1 MIRDTCTSRYD
12 QELLRFP
19 ILENKS
25 RLFTNYSFIYFFTL
39 IDRDSLLLL
48 LLNRIKNNINVDF
61 PIISLMLVLVIIP
74 IGLHSTSLPTEI
86 FGQSDDD
93 NSSKDNEDNNTPD
106 KIISNRGNSKF
117 VILTFDDG
125 YKSQYTTVKPI
136 LDKYGFKGTF
146 YVVCNYAQKIDAD
159 RMNWTE
165 IKELHQQGHDIGSH
179 TMNHADLT
187 QLPEYRI
194 DYEIGTS
201 KQCLIGNGINHV
213 TSFAYPFAEG
223 STNKAIIN
231 TVAKYYPIARTAD
244 APLMFLDCRG
254 WNNDNDDGSD
264 DISSTI
270 NSSTTQ
276 TDCRE
281 YSDDGRLNLVNRY
294 TIRGWSHDSERAFNL
309 FSDEYMLHRFIEV
322 VDGQDKYNNNNND
335 IDDSRVSAIP
345 IIIWHNIANNVKDDP
360 YTTTSVDLFESEIKY
375 LSDNGFT
382 VLTMSD
388 LEYDEGSNALKI
400 KDKTLPAASL
410 ISVSHGNGDI
420 DNREDTDDDDND
432 NVTS

>member
-1 MIRDTCTSRYD
+1 
-12 QELLRFP
+12 
-19 ILENKS
+19 
-25 RLFTNYSFIYFFTL
+25 
-39 IDRDSLLLL
+39 
-48 LLNRIKNNINVDF
+48 
-61 PIISLMLVLVIIP
+61 MLVLVIIP
-74 IGLHSTSLPTEI
+74 IGLYSTSLPTAV

-93 NSSKDNEDNNTPD
+93 DNGSKDIEDNNTPD
-106 KIISNRGNSKF
+106 SSISNSGNSKY

-146 YVVCNYAQKIDAD
+146 YVVCNYAQKIDTD

-165 IKELHQQGHDIGSH
+165 IKVLHQQGHDIGSH

-187 QLPEYRI
+187 QLPAYRI

-201 KQCLIGNGINHV
+201 KQCLIGNGINDV

-223 STNKAIIN
+223 STNTAIIN
-231 TVAKYYPIARTAD
+231 TVAKYYPLARTAD
-244 APLMFLDCRG
+244 APLMFLDCNG
-254 WNNDNDDGSD
+254 WNNDNDDGTD

-322 VDGQDKYNNNNND
+322 VDGQDEYNNNNNNND
-335 IDDSRVSAIP
+335 IDDSRVRAIP

-388 LEYDEGSNALKI
+388 LEYDEVNNALKI
-400 KDKTLPAASL
+400 KDNTLPPASL
-410 ISVSHGNGDI
+410 FSVSHGNGDI
-420 DNREDTDDDDND
+420 DNREDNDDDDG
-432 NVTS
+432 VSS

>member
-1 MIRDTCTSRYD
+1 
-12 QELLRFP
+12 
-19 ILENKS
+19 
-25 RLFTNYSFIYFFTL
+25 
-39 IDRDSLLLL
+39 LLLL
-48 LLNRIKNNINVDF
+48 YGIKNNVNVNF
-61 PIISLMLVLVIIP
+61 SVVSLMLVIVIIP
-74 IGLHSTSLPTEI
+74 IGLHSTSFPTAV
-86 FGQSDDD
+86 FGQSDD
-93 NSSKDNEDNNTPD
+93 NSSKDNEGNNTPD
-106 KIISNRGNSKF
+106 SSISNSGNSKY

-146 YVVCNYAQKIDAD
+146 YVVCNYAQKIDTD

-187 QLPEYRI
+187 QLPAYRI

-201 KQCLIGNGINHV
+201 KQCLIGNGINDV

-223 STNKAIIN
+223 STNTAIIN
-231 TVAKYYPIARTAD
+231 TVAKYYPLARTAD
-244 APLMFLDCRG
+244 APLMFLDCNG
-254 WNNDNDDGSD
+254 WNNDNDDGTD

-322 VDGQDKYNNNNND
+322 VDGQDEYNNNNNNND
-335 IDDSRVSAIP
+335 IDDSRVRAIP

-388 LEYDEGSNALKI
+388 LEYDEVNNALKI
-400 KDKTLPAASL
+400 KDNLPPASL
-410 ISVSHGNGDI
+410 FSVSHSNDDI
-420 DNREDTDDDDND
+420 DNREDNDDDDG
-432 NVTS
+432 VSS